1 MDDLADQFGIGMLR
15 LTTRQTFQLHGVLK
29 KDLKMVMAT
38 NKGVF
43 NSSADSGAANELWHL
58 E

>member
-1 MDDLADQFGIGMLR
+1 MDDLADQFGIGTLR
-15 LTTRQTFQLHGVLK
+15 LTTKQTFQLHGVLK
-29 KDLKMVMAT
+29 KDPKMVMAT